1 MPAVFVPKE
10 TRSGETRVAA
20 NPDTV
25 ARMIKRGMTV
35 QIEAGAGEGSQISD
49 QDFEQAGA
57 SMIGDAK
64 QGYGAADLVMKLHPP
79 TDDEIGAMKEG
90 AIVVSFVQ
98 ALTDK
103 EIVEKLRDRKLSSFA
118 MELVPRIT
126 RAQKMDALS
135 SQANLAGYKAVIMAA
150 EALPRIFPMLTT
162 AAGTIKPAHVVIMGA
177 GVAGLQA
184 IATAKRLGA
193 IVEVS
198 DVRPAVKE
206 QVESL
211 GGKFIEV
218 PTDESAEDEGGYAK
232 EQSEEFLAKQR
243 ELVRKK
249 IVKADVVIT
258 TAAIPGKPA
267 PKLVTDDMVEEMPH
281 GSVIVDLA
289 VATGGNCT
297 LSEPGEVV
305 VKKGVT
311 IIGKLEVPSLVPTNA
326 TAVYAKNVLN
336 LVEDLMDKEGTIHI
350 DRSDEVVEG
359 CLVTH
364 EGQVVHARTAETHGF
379 PAPSKPAE
387 ETETPNPT
395 KEG

>member
-1 MPAVFVPKE
+1 MPTVFVPKE
-10 TRSGETRVAA
+10 TRESETRAAA

-25 ARMIKRGMTV
+25 ARLIKYGMTV
-35 QIEAGAGEGSQISD
+35 QIQAGAGVGSQIFD
-49 QDFEQAGA
+49 EAYQAAGA
-57 SMIGDAK
+57 TIVADAAT
-64 QGYGAADLVMKLHPP
+64 GCAAADLVFKLNPP
-79 TDDEIGAMKEG
+79 TTEEISSMREG
-90 AIVVSFVQ
+90 TTLVSFVN

-103 EIVEKLRDRKLSSFA
+103 AMVDARNARRISSIA

-150 EALPRIFPMLTT
+150 ERLPKIFPMLMT
-162 AAGTIKPAHVVIMGA
+162 AAGTIQPARVVIMGA

-218 PTDESAEDEGGYAK
+218 ATDETAEDAGGYAT
-232 EQSEEFLAKQR
+232 EQSEEFLQKQR
-243 ELVRKK
+243 EIVREK
-249 IVKADVVIT
+249 IVNADVVIT
-258 TAAIPGKPA
+258 TAAIPGRPA
-267 PKLVTDDMVEEMPH
+267 PKLVTDDMVEEMRA

-297 LSEPGEVV
+297 LSEPGQVV
-305 VKKGVT
+305 VKHGVT
-311 IIGKLEVPSLVPTNA
+311 LVGELEVPSLVAANA
-326 TAVYAKNVLN
+326 TDMYSRNVLN
-336 LVEDLMDKEGTIHI
+336 LVGDMIDKESGFHFDFEDQVVDGSVVCHQGTI
-350 DRSDEVVEG
+350 
-359 CLVTH
+359 CN
-364 EGQVVHARTAETHGF
+364 ARVREAHGLS
-379 PAPSKPAE
+379 PLNASQEA
-387 ETETPNPT
+387 
-395 KEG
+395 

>member
-1 MPAVFVPKE
+1 MPTVFVPKE
-10 TRSGETRVAA
+10 TLAGETRVAA

-25 ARMIKRGMTV
+25 ARMIKRGLQV
-35 QIEAGAGEGSQISD
+35 QIEAGAGSASQISD
-49 QDFEQAGA
+49 AKFQEAGA
-57 SMIGDAK
+57 TIAGSA
-64 QGYGAADLVMKLHPP
+64 QAGYGAADVVFKLHPP
-79 TDDEIGAMKEG
+79 TDDEIASLKEG
-90 AIVVSFVQ
+90 TILISFVQ
-98 ALTDK
+98 ALIDK
-103 EIVEKLRDRKLSSFA
+103 DIVEKLRDRRVSSIA
-118 MELVPRIT
+118 MELIPRIT

-150 EALPRIFPMLTT
+150 EYLPRIFPMLTT
-162 AAGTIKPAHVVIMGA
+162 AAGTIQPAHVVIMGA

-193 IVEVS
+193 VVEVS

-267 PKLVTDDMVEEMPH
+267 PKLVTDDMVEEMPE

-297 LSEPGEVV
+297 MSEAGQVV
-305 VKKGVT
+305 SKHGVT
-311 IIGKLEVPSLVPTNA
+311 IIGKLEVPSLVPINA
-326 TAVYAKNVLN
+326 TAMYAKNVLN
-336 LVEDLMDKEGTIHI
+336 ILEDMMDKEGNITV
-350 DRSDEVVEG
+350 DRSDEVIEG
-359 CLVTH
+359 SLVTH
-364 EGQVVHARTAETHGF
+364 EGAVVHTRTCESHDF
-379 PAPSKPAE
+379 PAPVAEVTTAAE
-387 ETETPNPT
+387 E
-395 KEG
+395 G